1 MPLLCAVTDPVAVTP
16 DSRLQAA
23 ALAAGCRLPAAGW
36 PIIKA
41 VGLP

>member
-23 ALAAGCRLPAAGW
+23 ALAAGW